1 MKKLIATI
9 LSIVMSI
16 SLVAC
21 GGTSAGANESSQNNL
36 LQNNNVEI
44 KTSPDKYTWYMKNY
58 VGKNLAGVGYTSLS
72 GDRMDSYG
80 GGYIELILLTPNGE
94 YIDISNEEELKGWR
108 VVAQSLEPNTEIKY
122 VFECN
127 DEGEE
132 YDHLVFHQNVEEI
145 VLAVAPVGKAPAIPS
160 LTAINLSPD
169 RYTSYIADYVGR
181 TLAQCGYI
189 SLAGKLMDQYGKAY
203 VYLAVYSDDGSYI
216 DVQDENTLKNYMV
229 TSQSLAPNT
238 EIKMEYMLDSKGNE
252 YDNLIDN
259 QNIEE
264 IELYVVKVNDYTS

>member
-1 MKKLIATI
+1 
-9 LSIVMSI
+9 MSI

-21 GGTSAGANESSQNNL
+21 GGTSTGVTESSQNNL
-36 LQNNNVEI
+36 LQNNNIEI

-58 VGKNLAGVGYTSLS
+58 VGKNLAGVGYTSLG

-132 YDHLVFHQNVEEI
+132 YDHLVSHQNVEEI
-145 VLAVAPVGKAPAIPS
+145 VLAVAPVGKTPAIPS

-203 VYLAVYSDDGSYI
+203 VHLAVYSDDGSYI

-238 EIKMEYMLDSKGNE
+238 EIKMEYMLDSNGNE
-252 YDNLIDN
+252 YDNLIEN

>member
-9 LSIVMSI
+9 LAIVMSI

-21 GGTSAGANESSQNNL
+21 GGTSTGVTESSQNNL
-36 LQNNNVEI
+36 LQNNNIEI

-58 VGKNLAGVGYTSLS
+58 VGKNLAGVGYTSLG

-132 YDHLVFHQNVEEI
+132 YDHLVSHQNVEEI
-145 VLAVAPVGKAPAIPS
+145 VLAVAPVGKTPAIPS

-203 VYLAVYSDDGSYI
+203 VHLAVYSDDGSYI

-238 EIKMEYMLDSKGNE
+238 EIKMEYMLDSNGNE
-252 YDNLIDN
+252 YDNLIEN